1 MKRPGGHRTSRPG
14 GRSARVVSTV
24 LRATLKVLG
33 RSGYARF
40 RIDEV
45 ATAAGVNKTTIY
57 RRWPTRA
64 DLVLDALGTTSIEPV
79 VENTGDVVNDLTAT
93 LLHASSLWRTRVGRG
108 IARVLI
114 AERGDPEVDRIV
126 AGLRTRHRAPAYA
139 TLRRARTQGHLPAAA
154 DLDLMLDLLFGAM
167 YTRLR
172 ESAAPLDPKWIK
184 AAVRLV
190 VAGAVNPAGAKAA
203 WGSGSG

>member
-1 MKRPGGHRTSRPG
+1 MTRRADHGIRRPG

-24 LRATLKVLG
+24 LRAALNVLG

-40 RIDEV
+40 RIEDV

-64 DLVLDALGTTSIEPV
+64 DLVLDAVDKLSIEPL
-79 VENTGDVVNDLTAT
+79 VEDTGDVVNDLTAM

-126 AGLRTRHRAPAYA
+126 ARLRTRLRAPAQA
-139 TLRRARTQGHLPAAA
+139 ILAGARAHGHLPPAA
-154 DLDLMLDLLFGAM
+154 DLDLMLDVIFGAV

-172 ESAAPLDPKWIK
+172 ESAAPLDPKWVK

-190 VAGAVNPAGAKAA
+190 VIGA
-203 WGSGSG
+203 STR